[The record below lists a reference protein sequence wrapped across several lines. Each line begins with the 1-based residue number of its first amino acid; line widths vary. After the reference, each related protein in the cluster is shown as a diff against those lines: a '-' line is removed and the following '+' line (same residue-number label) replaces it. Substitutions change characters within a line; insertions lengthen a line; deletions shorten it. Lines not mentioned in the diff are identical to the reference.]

1 MNPSSILSSIT
12 SILSLTRPAA
22 CSARSL
28 ALSLTTSETRT
39 PGFSSG

>member
-28 ALSLTTSETRT
+28 SNDL
-39 PGFSSG
+39 